1 MKADRPR
8 PCDRGPGPHTATH
21 RSRRMRFLCMHKAS
35 PKDEAGI
42 PPPPDLIAGM
52 QQLIGEACHS
62 GTFLAGEGLRPSST
76 RYRLTFRGGDCDV
89 RQGPFTGDNDLPQRL
104 VILKVDSIEA
114 AIDWARRFGQA
125 AGATRLEL
133 GPLTEPWDVGM
144 MPKPPGKVPLRFL
157 LLQQATATSE
167 AGTPPSPAQQQAIR
181 GVLAAMQKA
190 GVLVFSETLLP
201 SSKGARLHYRDNAR
215 RRVDGP
221 FTESKE
227 LIGGFCM
234 MQMRS
239 LDEVAAFSDRFAR
252 VVGGTCEIDLRTVA
266 EGDGGRS

>member
-1 MKADRPR
+1 
-8 PCDRGPGPHTATH
+8 
-21 RSRRMRFLCMHKAS
+21 MRFLCMHKAGA
-35 PKDEAGI
+35 KDEAGI
-42 PPPPDLIAGM
+42 PPPPELIAGM
-52 QQLIGEACHS
+52 GQLIGEAAAS

-76 RYRLTFRGGDCDV
+76 RFRLDFRAGGCEV
-89 RQGPFTGDNDLPQRL
+89 RQGPFTGENDLPQRL
-104 VILKVDSIEA
+104 VILKVDSTEA

-133 GPLTEPWDVGM
+133 GPLTEPWDLGM

-157 LLQQATATSE
+157 LLQQATAASE
-167 AGTPPSPAQQQAIR
+167 AGTPPAAAQLQAIR
-181 GVLAAMQKA
+181 SVLAAMQQA

-201 SSKGARLHYRDNAR
+201 SKKGARLHYRDNAR

-234 MQMRS
+234 LQMRS
-239 LDEVAAFSDRFAR
+239 LDEVAAWSDRFAR
-252 VVGGTCEIDLRTVA
+252 IVGGTCEIDLRTVA
-266 EGDGGRS
+266 DDDGGRP